1 MKKLVYIFLFA
12 LTTSGLLFS
21 CRDDSQ
27 GQGSN
32 ANTQTGSKNYGE
44 TEGAKNAQAA
54 DTEGAAG
61 AGREETN
68 Q

>member
-1 MKKLVYIFLFA
+1 MKKLVYIFLIA
-12 LTTSGLLFS
+12 LTTSGLLSS
-21 CRDDSQ
+21 CRDDTQ

-32 ANTQTGSKNYGE
+32 ANVQTDNKNYGE

-54 DTEGAAG
+54 DSEGASG